1 MNVYVW
7 SDSENQWHMLLTTR
21 DKLPKQAKPLAKGE
35 WVLEREIPDFN
46 PAGKPIGI
54 DGEKA
59 GRDLEHH
66 GFHECTVKMTVS

>member
-1 MNVYVW
+1 
-7 SDSENQWHMLLTTR
+7 
-21 DKLPKQAKPLAKGE
+21 LAKGE

-46 PAGKPIGI
+46 PAGKPLGI

-66 GFHECTVKMTVS
+66 GFHECSVKMAVG